1 METSRKTTD
10 VLLELLKQKKSFDE
24 YLQEGPEFVDMG
36 LPQYLEEVMKIKGLK
51 KADVIRKSQLDRIY
65 AYQIFS
71 GTRKPNRDKLLA
83 LGFGME
89 LSIEEMQKMLKIS
102 EYPILYVK
110 NKRDSIIL
118 FGLKKKASLS
128 AVNELLYEMH
138 ENIIE

>member
-10 VLLELLKQKKSFDE
+10 ELLELLKQKKSFDE

-89 LSIEEMQKMLKIS
+89 LSIRC
-102 EYPILYVK
+102 V
-110 NKRDSIIL
+110 
-118 FGLKKKASLS
+118 
-128 AVNELLYEMH
+128 
-138 ENIIE
+138 